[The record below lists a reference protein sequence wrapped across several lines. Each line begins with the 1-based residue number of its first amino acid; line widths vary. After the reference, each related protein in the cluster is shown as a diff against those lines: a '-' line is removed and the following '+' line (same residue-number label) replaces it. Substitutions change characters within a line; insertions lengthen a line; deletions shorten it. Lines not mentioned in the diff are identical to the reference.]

1 MSAGERSDAPD
12 TEGAATQPARRP
24 ARSRPVGQVL
34 IAAYAVFAVAA
45 GARALA
51 QISTKF
57 DEAPLAYAL
66 SLLAALVYLV
76 ATIAFR
82 KPGRRW
88 FRVALAACLFEMV
101 GVLAVGLWTFLE
113 PDLFADDTVWSHFGQ
128 GYGFV
133 PLVLPFLGLAWLRHV
148 EPETRPTR

>member
-1 MSAGERSDAPD
+1 MSTDKRSEADRPV
-12 TEGAATQPARRP
+12 RRP
-24 ARSRPVGQVL
+24 ARSRPLGQVL

-57 DEAPLAYAL
+57 DEAPLAYSL
-66 SLLAALVYLV
+66 SLLAAVVYLV
-76 ATIAFR
+76 ATLAFR

-88 FRVALAACLFEMV
+88 FLVALAACGFEMV

-113 PDLFADDTVWSHFGQ
+113 PDLFAADTVWSHFGQ

-148 EPETRPTR
+148 EPETRPSS

>member
-1 MSAGERSDAPD
+1 MSTDKRSEADRPV
-12 TEGAATQPARRP
+12 RRP
-24 ARSRPVGQVL
+24 ARSRPLGQVL

-57 DEAPLAYAL
+57 DEAPLAYSL
-66 SLLAALVYLV
+66 SLLAAVVYLV
-76 ATIAFR
+76 ATLAFR

-88 FRVALAACLFEMV
+88 FLVALAACGFETV

-148 EPETRPTR
+148 EPETRPSS